1 MPGPC
6 ISLINLG
13 SDCLSDAVR
22 GSFHIVDAAQWR
34 RSIDG
39 NVAVGKSDSLR
50 APSRY
55 A

>member
-1 MPGPC
+1 MPGLC

-13 SDCLSDAVR
+13 SDCLSDAVW
-22 GSFHIVDAAQWR
+22 GSFQIVDAAQWR

-39 NVAVGKSDSLR
+39 NVPAGKSDTSR